1 MGRQKALHTEN
12 SGFAYATLPWHISTF
27 RGYRILFSIRDPYM
41 FRCAPLVKKHTISI
55 TRGRSTGLPY
65 QRVKEFISLKIY
77 GNFMTNQY
85 KS

>member
-1 MGRQKALHTEN
+1 
-12 SGFAYATLPWHISTF
+12 
-27 RGYRILFSIRDPYM
+27 M

-65 QRVKEFISLKIY
+65 QRVKEPISLKIY